1 MTLPANNKTTGDV
14 GHVDDHNAIV
24 DEISTIKSEY
34 LPISSSAGLIS
45 GLLPISASSNF
56 LFVSSS
62 SNFLPM
68 SSSSNFL
75 FISASSNFL
84 PMSSSS
90 NFLPISASSS
100 FYPLNIS
107 TNAQTGTSY
116 TLAASDSGK
125 IIEMN
130 NANPN
135 LVIVPLNS
143 SVPFPVGTKID
154 IVQTGAGAT
163 SASFVSG
170 VTLNSDSSKR
180 TVNAQWA
187 AASLVKRG
195 TDTWLLLGALK
206 A

>member
-1 MTLPANNKTTGDV
+1 MTLPANNKAIGDI
-14 GHVDDHNAIV
+14 GHVDDHNSIV

-34 LPISSSAGLIS
+34 FPISSSAGLIS

-107 TNAQTGTSY
+107 INAQTETTY
-116 TLAASDSGK
+116 NLVLSDSGK

-130 NANPN
+130 NASANIV
-135 LVIVPLNS
+135 VIPVNA
-143 SVPFPVGTKID
+143 SVAFPVGTKID
-154 IVQTGAGAT
+154 IIQTGAGAT
-163 SASFVSG
+163 SASTVAG
-170 VTLNSDSSKR
+170 VTLNSDTAKR
-180 TVNAQWA
+180 TINAQWA
-187 AASLVKRG
+187 AASLIKRS
-195 TDTWLLLGALK
+195 TNTWIIVGALK